1 MKKKDIILFSCM
13 NVILFFFFCFVS
25 LKMMK
30 MEVYYFVGNEKI
42 DVDIVQQY
50 MQSDPDEDSIEKG
63 KEKVA
68 ASGYAVTAETHMTRK
83 ISKYLIPCFCGGALL
98 SGLGCMI
105 LLKKNQTDEK
115 KMDHLR
121 KQNTILLNGNGEL
134 LRKSEANK
142 KEMMQYEEHLYH
154 QLKTP
159 LTGLKLSLETI
170 RETDENKN
178 ALTVPKEQIDK
189 MANLITLFL
198 KDRKMSAN
206 QIRFHFENQNMIYL
220 IKQAIRECIPF
231 ANKMQKK
238 ILFLPKEDCVFMK
251 CDDVWMKECLLT
263 LIENSLSHGNA
274 DVEIKCE
281 NVDTFFNIQVMTKNT
296 LIDEAVLPHLFER
309 FYTDDSQHFGIGLHM
324 AKLIVEQHHGTLSVY
339 NDFDHTQ
346 VIFEI
351 HLPILSG
358 KEAYDVSEL

>member
-13 NVILFFFFCFVS
+13 NVILLFFFYFVS
-25 LKMMK
+25 LNMMK
-30 MEVYYFVGNEKI
+30 MEFYYFAGNEKV

-50 MQSDPDEDSIEKG
+50 MQSDPSIDSIEKG

-68 ASGYAVTAETHMTRK
+68 ASGYAITAETHMTRK

-98 SGLGCMI
+98 SCVGCVI
-105 LLKKNQTDEK
+105 LLKKNQSDEK
-115 KMDHLR
+115 EMDHLQR
-121 KQNTILLNGNGEL
+121 QNTILLNENGEL
-134 LRKSEANK
+134 LNKSEANK

-170 RETDENKN
+170 RETEENKN
-178 ALTVPKEQIDK
+178 ALNVSKEQIDK
-189 MANLITLFL
+189 MSNLITLFL

-220 IKQAIRECIPF
+220 IKQAIKECIPL

-238 ILFLPKEDCVFMK
+238 ILFSVKEDCVFMK

-263 LIENSLSHGNA
+263 LIENSLSHGND
-274 DVEIKCE
+274 DVEIMCE
-281 NVDTFFNIQVMTKNT
+281 NGNAFFNVQVITKNI
-296 LIDEAVLPHLFER
+296 LVDEAILPHLFER
-309 FYTDDSQHFGIGLHM
+309 FYTDDNQHFGIGLHM

-339 NDFDHTQ
+339 NDFDYSQ
-346 VIFEI
+346 VVFEI

-358 KEAYDVSEL
+358 KEAYDVSGL